1 MILRWTWAPWW
12 ERTHSLTF
20 PATLA
25 TPSPWT
31 VPPSPPS
38 LWISWTQVLIT
49 TSALPARHTPS
60 ALDSQATCVT
70 EGNGWA
76 SIPTMRTRPCLF
88 PCLSTRRSPPLW
100 VTTVP
105 RTCFL
110 PHRVPTAPR
119 SDLCCTVKTCTHI
132 ENSYL
137 HTSDIHMLLL
147 GTQIIFSISSSRW
160 WIMIQHNY
168 THIPT

>member
-12 ERTHSLTF
+12 EQTLSLTF
-20 PATLA
+20 PAMLA

-38 LWISWTQVLIT
+38 LWISWMQALIT
-49 TSALPARHTPS
+49 TSAPLAHHTPS
-60 ALDSQATCVT
+60 ALDSQATCVM
-70 EGNGWA
+70 EGSDWA
-76 SIPTMRTRPCLF
+76 SIPTMRTHPSLF
-88 PCLSTRRSPPLW
+88 PCLSTHRAPLLW

-110 PHRVPTAPR
+110 PRRAPTAPR
-119 SDLCCTVKTCTHI
+119 FDLCCTVRTCTHL

-137 HTSDIHMLLL
+137 HTSDVHTFLF
-147 GTQIIFSISSSRW
+147 GTKLFFSISSCRW

-168 THIPT
+168 THMPT